1 MQEGGT
7 MPLVRIDLMEGK
19 SVEYRRE
26 VGDGIYR
33 AMVEAIGVPEG
44 DRFQVITEHTPDT
57 LVHDPRYL
65 DIERSDDVLFI
76 QITLNVGR
84 TLEQKKALY
93 ARLVQRLSERPGVRP
108 EDVVVNLV
116 EVPRENW
123 SWGNGEAQ
131 YA

>member
-1 MQEGGT
+1 

-57 LVHDPRYL
+57 LVYDPRYL

>member
-57 LVHDPRYL
+57 LVYDPRYL

>member
-1 MQEGGT
+1 
-7 MPLVRIDLMEGK
+7 MPLVRVDLMEGK

-26 VGDGIYR
+26 IGDGIYR

-44 DRFQVITEHTPDT
+44 DRFQVITEHTPDA
-57 LVHDPRYL
+57 LVYDPRYL

>member
-1 MQEGGT
+1 
-7 MPLVRIDLMEGK
+7 MPLVRVDLMEGK

-26 VGDGIYR
+26 IGDGIYH

-44 DRFQVITEHTPDT
+44 DRFQVIIEHTPDA
-57 LVHDPRYL
+57 LVYDPRYL

-93 ARLVQRLSERPGVRP
+93 ARLVQHLSERPGVRP

>member
-1 MQEGGT
+1 

-19 SVEYRRE
+19 PAEYRRE

-44 DRFQVITEHTPDT
+44 DRFQVITEHKQEA
-57 LVHDPRYL
+57 LVYDPRYL

-84 TLEQKKALY
+84 TIEQKKALY
-93 ARLVQRLSERPGVRP
+93 AHVVQRLSERPGVRP
-108 EDVVVNLV
+108 QDVVINLV